1 MLGIPNATIHSR
13 DGEGDGI
20 EVDTMEE
27 NDTDIIEN
35 EGINRLIHDT
45 FVSMDE
51 NAPVDEI
58 YEYIHDVPLIDKA
71 QKPLYKD
78 SKTSLLS
85 TLLLLVNLKVLNG
98 ISNTCMTQILRY
110 AR

>member
-1 MLGIPNATIHSR
+1 MLGIPNAAICSR

-20 EVDTMEE
+20 EVDPMEE

-51 NAPVDEI
+51 NT
-58 YEYIHDVPLIDKA
+58 H
-71 QKPLYKD
+71 
-78 SKTSLLS
+78 
-85 TLLLLVNLKVLNG
+85 G
-98 ISNTCMTQILRY
+98 
-110 AR
+110 